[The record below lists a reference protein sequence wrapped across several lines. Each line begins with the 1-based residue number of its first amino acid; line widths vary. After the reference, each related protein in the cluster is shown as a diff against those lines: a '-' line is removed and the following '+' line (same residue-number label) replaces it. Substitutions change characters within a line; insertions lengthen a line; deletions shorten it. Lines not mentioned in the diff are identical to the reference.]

1 MILNLNLPL
10 RHATTVAP
18 SNAVVVMPVQDV
30 RATIGDVHSAAM
42 ADQATAH
49 DAATLAWERQLAVMQ
64 CAPIDCAAT
73 EVARR

>member
-1 MILNLNLPL
+1 
-10 RHATTVAP
+10 
-18 SNAVVVMPVQDV
+18 MPVQDV

-73 EVARR
+73 EIARR